1 MEKFNKKKK
10 CKIYK
15 IFLNDEDV
23 LEEWFERKVWNIFC
37 YYLYFGLYVR
47 EEYYCCII
55 KWRRGYLVDVGRG
68 ECVLCDIQ
76 QFVFKFLYKD
86 IEIV

>member
-1 MEKFNKKKK
+1 MIGGGIFCFYVCNKKEGRLMEKFNKKKK

-37 YYLYFGLYVR
+37 YYL
-47 EEYYCCII
+47 
-55 KWRRGYLVDVGRG
+55 
-68 ECVLCDIQ
+68 
-76 QFVFKFLYKD
+76 
-86 IEIV
+86 